1 MNKTEM
7 TYKTKAIKVVLSCMT
22 KEQLVSASRYVDL
35 YYMKFK
41 DLNFHSYLINL
52 IKNKIS
58 NVK

>member
-1 MNKTEM
+1 M

-41 DLNFHSYLINL
+41 DLKFHTYLLNL
-52 IKNKIS
+52 IKNKNS